1 MPENELMTRE
11 RQLLANLKQL
21 VQERS
26 QAEKRVASL
35 LHQLTNA
42 AEEEHQTRLQ
52 QAETK
57 IAADA
62 AEIEKWHAAEKVR
75 IETQLTQ
82 QMTAAETQHDESCDT
97 LANEISL
104 AEEEAK
110 RKLEEARW
118 EGNTVY
124 EATRHKPQETYDE
137 LLLQI
142 DASVERLQK
151 VQQQV
156 QLWLHQNRK

>member
-62 AEIEKWHAAEKVR
+62 AELEKWHAAN
-75 IETQLTQ
+75 
-82 QMTAAETQHDESCDT
+82 D
-97 LANEISL
+97 
-104 AEEEAK
+104 
-110 RKLEEARW
+110 
-118 EGNTVY
+118 GG
-124 EATRHKPQETYDE
+124 
-137 LLLQI
+137 
-142 DASVERLQK
+142 
-151 VQQQV
+151 
-156 QLWLHQNRK
+156 